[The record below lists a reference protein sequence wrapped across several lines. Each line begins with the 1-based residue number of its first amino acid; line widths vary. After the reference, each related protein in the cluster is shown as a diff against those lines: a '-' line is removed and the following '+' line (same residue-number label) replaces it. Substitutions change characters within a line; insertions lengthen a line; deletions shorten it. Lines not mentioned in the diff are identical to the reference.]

1 MEQERGSLVSPSV
14 EVPVVEGELV
24 TAIRRL
30 ADCGWGTKAIAREL
44 AVARNTVRRYVRAP
58 VPVGVQV
65 RPTARRLSETA
76 VAAAQTLFGGEAAGN
91 AVVVQ
96 RLLAAQGSRRA
107 CGRCSAR
114 CAPVRA
120 GPARG
125 GRRDGARGDGARRAD
140 ADRLRRE
147 ARPDRR
153 RGGHRLPPRGRAQ
166 LLTSAVRQ
174 SVSQRAQDDW
184 REGIAAAFC
193 TSAACRGRC
202 SATMRAPW

>member
-58 VPVGVQV
+58 VLAGGEMG
-65 RPTARRLSETA
+65 PTAGRLSEVG

-96 RLLAAQGSRRA
+96 RLLAADGQ
-107 CGRCSAR
+107 SA
-114 CAPVRA
+114 
-120 GPARG
+120 
-125 GRRDGARGDGARRAD
+125 
-140 ADRLRRE
+140 
-147 ARPDRR
+147 
-153 RGGHRLPPRGRAQ
+153 
-166 LLTSAVRQ
+166 
-174 SVSQRAQDDW
+174 
-184 REGIAAAFC
+184 
-193 TSAACRGRC
+193 
-202 SATMRAPW
+202 